1 MTDNNNENNIKHHT
15 LCIDLVRKHDYD
27 VDRLN
32 DYYLYTRKIV
42 AKDSNMGFSIRGVR
56 SMQQVK
62 IVRVSLLKR
71 ANGWK
76 PFLYDINVDGC
87 QFIRNPA
94 RNPVANLFYQF
105 LKEFSNINHACPY
118 DHDVL
123 IDKLTILNGTVKLP
137 FPLGEYALDTQWV
150 INNRMLLRVNGS
162 CIYWK
167 E

>member
-1 MTDNNNENNIKHHT
+1 MPNIKLVAAHCKFTNLHCET
-15 LCIDLVRKHDYD
+15 FDKQALEFKKCYIKAVSRDYNYITIFINLKEVVRK
-27 VDRLN
+27 
-32 DYYLYTRKIV
+32 
-42 AKDSNMGFSIRGVR
+42 
-56 SMQQVK
+56 VK
-62 IVRVSLLKR
+62 VRVSLLKR